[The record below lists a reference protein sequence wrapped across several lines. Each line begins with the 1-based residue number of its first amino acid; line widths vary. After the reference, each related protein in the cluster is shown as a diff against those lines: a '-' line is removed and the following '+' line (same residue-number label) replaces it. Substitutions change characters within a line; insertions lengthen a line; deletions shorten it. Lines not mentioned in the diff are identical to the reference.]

1 MSAPLQV
8 VWYTDPHNIWCWG
21 CEPMIRR
28 LEIVYRDDVELEIR
42 QGGLFEDFGPMREQ
56 WARMSGGR
64 WTDSVLAFFEAV
76 STQHRMP
83 MDSKRM
89 IKGVD
94 GVERMAAG
102 GGVGGRAPAGRSGPQ
117 RKGRRAQGAMGR
129 PAARPVGTLGT
140 PRNRRRPG
148 RHR

>member
-1 MSAPLQV
+1 MSAPLHV

-28 LEIVYRDDVELEIR
+28 LEIVYADAVELEIR

-89 IKGVD
+89 IKGVED
-94 GVERMAAG
+94 FNSTWPACIAAK
-102 GGVGGRAPAGRSGPQ
+102 ARSEEHTSELQSP
-117 RKGRRAQGAMGR
+117 MYL
-129 PAARPVGTLGT
+129 VC
-140 PRNRRRPG
+140 
-148 RHR
+148 

>member
-1 MSAPLQV
+1 MSAPLHV

-21 CEPMIRR
+21 CEPTIRR
-28 LEIVYRDDVELEIR
+28 LEIVYGDAVELEIR

-76 STQHRMP
+76 ATQHRMP

-94 GVERMAAG
+94 DFNSTWPACIAAK
-102 GGVGGRAPAGRSGPQ
+102 AASL
-117 RKGRRAQGAMGR
+117 QGAR
-129 PAARPVGTLGT
+129 ADRQYLRALREAWCLDARPI
-140 PRNRRRPG
+140 
-148 RHR
+148 HRVEVQTDVA